1 MDKIEKLEYA
11 FGLPPIVDKNLFD
24 KINEIIDYLNQ
35 SQKQPEGYTFES
47 EGKLYK
53 LYGTS
58 ESQKQPE
65 GLEEETEA
73 EKHEREFLGKLKY
86 GAELIDEYEEREQP
100 EKQPEGEITAGD
112 VFQLRRL
119 EAFAEDYKELKKSM
133 NEPEKQEECIKD
145 R

>member
-35 SQKQPEGYTFES
+35 SQKQPEGES
-47 EGKLYK
+47 LCPYVETV
-53 LYGTS
+53 GTPVL
-58 ESQKQPE
+58 ESTTTYSN
-65 GLEEETEA
+65 TEP

-100 EKQPEGEITAGD
+100 EKQ
-112 VFQLRRL
+112 
-119 EAFAEDYKELKKSM
+119 
-133 NEPEKQEECIKD
+133 EECIKD

>member
-1 MDKIEKLEYA
+1 MDKIEKLE
-11 FGLPPIVDKNLFD
+11 LPYDDGKGNFSSGAGEIQIIRKV
-24 KINEIIDYLNQ
+24 NEIIDVLN
-35 SQKQPEGYTFES
+35 SQLFEP
-47 EGKLYK
+47 KILNYP
-53 LYGTS
+53 TDQ
-58 ESQKQPE
+58 SQKQPE

-119 EAFAEDYKELKKSM
+119 EAFAEDYKKLKESLDK
-133 NEPEKQEECIKD
+133 PEKQEECIKD